1 MAENSWYEEIASLSP
16 YVLPAGFPTL
26 CSFFLDVGFP
36 TFTCNVSCC
45 TSGSR
50 RLDTTYNVYKSA
62 TRHNFWGPFVKR
74 FALCYRT
81 VVLSVSP
88 VCDVVVLWP
97 NSWMDY
103 NATWYGGRPRPRPHC
118 VTWKRSSPT
127 ADPPLFGPCL
137 LWPNCRA
144 LVWDMRQ
151 THGHWSQYSH
161 PPGGELTRACCA
173 RLPRLVRLCH
183 RPRRDGYYTIAAII
197 LLECGPMPNVMA
209 ALPILCG
216 ALCSTPHSLADA
228 HYLTAVQ

>member
-62 TRHNFWGPFVKR
+62 TRHNFFGPFVKR

-103 NATWYGGRPRPRPHC
+103 NATWYGGSLGPGDIVLNGDSGLLSKRGTAAPTFRPY
-118 VTWKRSSPT
+118 
-127 ADPPLFGPCL
+127 L
-137 LWPNCRA
+137 LWRN
-144 LVWDMRQ
+144 
-151 THGHWSQYSH
+151 G
-161 PPGGELTRACCA
+161 
-173 RLPRLVRLCH
+173 
-183 RPRRDGYYTIAAII
+183 RPCQQ
-197 LLECGPMPNVMA
+197 LLSSCYNYF
-209 ALPILCG
+209 
-216 ALCSTPHSLADA
+216 S
-228 HYLTAVQ
+228 